1 MYDFKLWLFWY
12 KFIFLAELTCG
23 YALFFRRM
31 VGRDGS
37 VWRISLTVVVTILV
51 AFAVPVI
58 QKNSLYL
65 SVMVI
70 GLFAITLFGMKFCF
84 DESWNT
90 ILFVGMFAYT
100 IQHISYQI
108 YTIMCNLLNVGGNIY
123 TSTTDLT
130 IEPLSI
136 LIFIVVH
143 ILVYVIAWALL
154 TYRLRDGEN
163 LMISRKR
170 LILLSIFM
178 LFSDVVV
185 NAFVVYNV
193 ENSAS
198 IVLNVFS
205 IYNIMTCVF
214 ALSVQF
220 LMLSNEHYES
230 ELKIVESLWRKD
242 KQTYEMTKESM
253 EIINTKCHDLRKRIR
268 IARKRSRIDEQE
280 LAEIE
285 HAINIYED
293 NIKTGNETL
302 DVILSEASFICRNN
316 HITFIAIADGAR
328 LDFMSS
334 GDIYSV
340 IQNAINNATN
350 AVMSVKESDRRIIRV
365 MVRENVGKTEIHV
378 ENYFNNVSGLQFEDG
393 LPVTKKDKRYHGFG
407 MRSIKNICKKY
418 NGTMNV
424 EIEDDIF
431 NLNIVFPL

>member
-1 MYDFKLWLFWY
+1 MYNFKLLLFYY

-23 YALFFRRM
+23 YGLFFRRM
-31 VGRDGS
+31 TFREGG
-37 VWRISLTVVVTILV
+37 VWRVAVTVITTILIT
-51 AFAVPVI
+51 FAVPVI
-58 QKNSLYL
+58 QKNSAYL

-70 GLFAITLFGMKFCF
+70 GLFMLTLFGMKFCF

-108 YTIMCNLLNVGGNIY
+108 YTIACNLLNVGGNIY

-130 IEPLSI
+130 IEPLAI
-136 LIFIVVH
+136 LIFIVSHVV
-143 ILVYVIAWALL
+143 VYVIAWALL
-154 TYRLRDGEN
+154 TYRLRDGED
-163 LMISRKR
+163 MIISKKR
-170 LILLSIFM
+170 LILLSFFM

-193 ENSAS
+193 ENSTS
-198 IVLNVFS
+198 LVLNVFS
-205 IYNIMTCVF
+205 VYNIMTCVF

-220 LMLSNEHYES
+220 LMLSSEHYES

-253 EIINTKCHDLRKRIR
+253 EIINTKCHDLRKRMR

-316 HITFIAIADGAR
+316 HITFISIADGSR

-334 GDIYSV
+334 GDIYSL
-340 IQNAINNATN
+340 IQNAVTN
-350 AVMSVKESDRRIIRV
+350 ASNAVTSVKEPERRIIRL
-365 MVRENVGKTEIHV
+365 MVRGNAEKTEVHV
-378 ENYFNNVSGLQFEDG
+378 ENYFDNVAGLQFEDG

-407 MRSIKNICKKY
+407 MRSIKNVCKKY
-418 NGTMNV
+418 DGTMNV

-431 NLNIVFPL
+431 NLNIVFLL

>member
-1 MYDFKLWLFWY
+1 MNEQLENKTIEEAASALIETAEQTQNEDTMYALNGKKDEKNETEKKGLFQSY
-12 KFIFLAELTCG
+12 KIKDIVFLAIITACTLITG
-23 YALFFRRM
+23 AIMPLLVNVPLFGIVQLGLGLQF
-31 VGRDGS
+31 S
-37 VWRISLTVVVTILV
+37 I
-51 AFAVPVI
+51 FPVI
-58 QKNSLYL
+58 
-65 SVMVI
+65 
-70 GLFAITLFGMKFCF
+70 G
-84 DESWNT
+84 
-90 ILFVGMFAYT
+90 
-100 IQHISYQI
+100 
-108 YTIMCNLLNVGGNIY
+108 
-123 TSTTDLT
+123 
-130 IEPLSI
+130 
-136 LIFIVVH
+136 
-143 ILVYVIAWALL
+143 
-154 TYRLRDGEN
+154 
-163 LMISRKR
+163 MISRKR